1 MVTFLLKKQR
11 SKLIHKNLKIKFIDK
26 RKKKK
31 KTHTFAKIVK
41 FVIPFM
47 PFISLIFK

>member
-1 MVTFLLKKQR
+1 MVTFLFRKQR
-11 SKLIHKNLKIKFIDK
+11 SKLLHKNLKIKFIDK
-26 RKKKK
+26 RKKK